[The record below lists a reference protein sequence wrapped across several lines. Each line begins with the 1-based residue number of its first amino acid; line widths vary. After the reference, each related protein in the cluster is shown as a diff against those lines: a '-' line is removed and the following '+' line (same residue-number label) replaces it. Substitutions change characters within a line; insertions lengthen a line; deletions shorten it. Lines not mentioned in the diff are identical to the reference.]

1 MLMACIT
8 GVEFLNGKFDPFN
21 IKLDGWSESMNEGI
35 NDYDEIFE
43 ELHEKYGGR
52 ADMARNKTNVDGW
65 WFSIYV
71 SFNKYNV

>member
-1 MLMACIT
+1 
-8 GVEFLNGKFDPFN
+8 
-21 IKLDGWSESMNEGI
+21 MNEGI

-52 ADMARNKTNVDGW
+52 ADMAPEIKLMLMVGGSH
-65 WFSIYV
+65 FV